1 MKTLFSLMIYFFFTG
16 PHVFLNIV
24 FTGTDTWKKKNVNVP
39 DTQNFFFFFLNV

>member
-24 FTGTDTWKKKNVNVP
+24 FTGPDMKKKKSMFPTQKNLKKKKNV
-39 DTQNFFFFFLNV
+39 